1 MVKGV
6 NSNIETQ
13 YTLEAM
19 EIKEGSI
26 EASIF
31 KEIDLSDGKEDGF
44 LIEKQHNEYQ
54 KRTFSEVASFFLGL
68 LSAQKALRDM
78 CFGKQK
84 EKAQT
89 SDEANQAYK
98 MQSEQNSVVLCSS
111 EGLKKIK
118 NN

>member
-1 MVKGV
+1 M
-6 NSNIETQ
+6 
-13 YTLEAM
+13 
-19 EIKEGSI
+19 
-26 EASIF
+26 
-31 KEIDLSDGKEDGF
+31 
-44 LIEKQHNEYQ
+44 
-54 KRTFSEVASFFLGL
+54 ASFFLGL
-68 LSAQKALRDM
+68 FSVPKALRDM

-98 MQSEQNSVVLCSS
+98 MQSEQNSVVLSSS